1 MRFFVLFVCGFAAWM
16 FFLTFRILKTG
27 VKWRSFFST
36 IPRRY
41 AGADVRDNPTEPGRS
56 VGPFGRES
64 IGTVLF
70 DSFWVV
76 QPLFSP
82 NERFSRG
89 WMLHAARDV
98 FSRKESR
105 TPSFWQRCMGWTPPP
120 ASGGVFVAVATKANL
135 QNESKRTVPYDSCK
149 RAL

>member
-27 VKWRSFFST
+27 VKWRSFFPT

-70 DSFWVV
+70 DS
-76 QPLFSP
+76 Q
-82 NERFSRG
+82 
-89 WMLHAARDV
+89 
-98 FSRKESR
+98 
-105 TPSFWQRCMGWTPPP
+105 
-120 ASGGVFVAVATKANL
+120 GVSQSTHGDCREKL
-135 QNESKRTVPYDSCK
+135 T
-149 RAL
+149 

>member
-1 MRFFVLFVCGFAAWM
+1 MRKRLLPIAI
-16 FFLTFRILKTG
+16 IL
-27 VKWRSFFST
+27 S
-36 IPRRY
+36 IQ
-41 AGADVRDNPTEPGRS
+41 
-56 VGPFGRES
+56 RES

-120 ASGGVFVAVATKANL
+120 ASGGVFAAVATKANL
-135 QNESKRTVPYDSCK
+135 QNESKRIVPFDSHGDCREK
-149 RAL
+149 LT